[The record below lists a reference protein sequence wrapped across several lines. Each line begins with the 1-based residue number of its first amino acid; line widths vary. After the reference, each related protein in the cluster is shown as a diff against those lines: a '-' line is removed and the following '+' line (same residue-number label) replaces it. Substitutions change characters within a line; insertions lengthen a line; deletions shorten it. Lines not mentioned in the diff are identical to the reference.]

1 MKKTIGTAMPLSAL
15 WSDKNK
21 EKHGNL
27 DTALLFLDWLHA
39 TGQTA
44 WQLLP
49 LHETQLV
56 PGSKKDHVP
65 SPYKGY
71 GVGLDPSYLSPP
83 LKRKKPSKQ
92 EISSFVAKQNK
103 WLPNHAL
110 FCALRDHFGTDN
122 WTQWEADIRKR
133 DKKAITTWRAKL
145 KKQIDAYILEQWQL
159 HHGFQRL
166 RDKARKYNIQLIG
179 DLSFYI
185 PLQSSLVWQFQNLFQ
200 LSENGEM
207 KKVSG
212 LPDGPKAHFGRQ
224 IWGHPLYN
232 WKDTSCLD
240 DILTLWKRRLD
251 YTSQLFDIVRLDHA
265 KGFFSYGSMHRTDP
279 KLDTIEKGPGVKVLK
294 KIITYSRKIGLEL
307 FAEDSGDRLKELR
320 DILHSSNVPGIRV
333 LRFAYNEKRKKITKR
348 YANMSKYPIGT
359 FAQSTT
365 HDTETLLGYL
375 NLLSLAEKK
384 LLSKHCKIQFDA
396 DNIILAI
403 RLREALILSP
413 AHTVIIPIQDWLIT
427 TNRINI
433 PGTEK
438 KVGDTNWQYRVSVSI
453 ENLPPVSINP

>member
-1 MKKTIGTAMPLSAL
+1 MKKTIGTAVPLSAL

-21 EKHGNL
+21 GTHCLL

-71 GVGLDPSYLSPP
+71 GVGLDPSYLSPS

-92 EISSFVAKQNK
+92 EMSSFVAKQKK

-110 FCALRDHFGTDN
+110 FCALRDHFGTDD
-122 WTQWEADIRKR
+122 WTQWNADIRKR
-133 DKKAITTWRAKL
+133 DTKAVEAWGNKL
-145 KKQIDAYILEQWQL
+145 KKQVHAYVLKQWQL

-166 RDKARKYNIQLIG
+166 RNKARKYNIQLIG

-200 LSENGEM
+200 LSENGKM

-232 WKDTSCLD
+232 WKNTSYLD
-240 DILTLWKRRLD
+240 DILTLWKYRLD
-251 YTSQLFDIVRLDHA
+251 YTSQLFDVVRLDHA
-265 KGFFSYGSMHRTDP
+265 KGFFSYGSMHTTNP
-279 KLDTIEKGPGVKVLK
+279 KLDTIEKGPGAAVLK
-294 KIITYSRKIGLEL
+294 KIIIYSRNIGLEL
-307 FAEDSGDRLKELR
+307 FAEDSGDRLKNLR
-320 DILHSSNVPGIRV
+320 DALHSLNIPGIRI
-333 LRFAYNEKRKKITKR
+333 LRFAYNEKRKKLTKR
-348 YANMSKYPIGT
+348 YANISDYPPST
-359 FAQSTT
+359 FAQTTT
-365 HDTETLLGYL
+365 HDTTTLLGYL
-375 NLLSLAEKK
+375 NLLSSDEKK

-396 DNIILAI
+396 DNTLLAI
-403 RLREALILSP
+403 RLRDALIHSP

-427 TNRINI
+427 TDRINI

-438 KVGDTNWQYRVSVSI
+438 MVGDTNWQYRVPVSI
-453 ENLPPVSINP
+453 ENLPSISLRP

>member
-1 MKKTIGTAMPLSAL
+1 MEKTIGTAVPLSAL

-21 EKHGNL
+21 KGNGNL
-27 DTALLFLDWLHA
+27 DTALFFLDWLHA

-44 WQLLP
+44 WLLLP

-56 PGSKKDHVP
+56 PGSKQDHVP

-71 GVGLDPSYLSPP
+71 GIGIDPAYLSPT

-92 EISSFVAKQNK
+92 EISSFITKQKK
-103 WLPNHAL
+103 WLPTHTL
-110 FCALRDHFGTDN
+110 FCALRDHFGTDD
-122 WTQWEADIRKR
+122 WTQWETAIQKR
-133 DKKAITTWRAKL
+133 DKKAITKWKAKL

-159 HHGFQRL
+159 HHGFQKL
-166 RDKARKYNIQLIG
+166 RDKAHKYNIQLIG

-200 LSENGEM
+200 LNKNGKM
-207 KKVSG
+207 KKTSG
-212 LPDGPKAHFGRQ
+212 LPNGPKAHFGRQ
-224 IWGHPLYN
+224 VWGHPLYN
-232 WKDTSCLD
+232 WKNTSYSD
-240 DILTLWKRRLD
+240 DILALWKYRLD

-265 KGFFSYGSMHRTDP
+265 KGFFSYGSMHKTNP
-279 KLDTIEKGPGVKVLK
+279 KLDTIEKGPGVNILK
-294 KIITYSRKIGLEL
+294 KIIIYSRKIGLEL

-320 DILHSSNVPGIRV
+320 DLLHSFNVPGIRV
-333 LRFAYNEKRKKITKR
+333 LRFAYNEKRKKFTKR
-348 YANMSKYPIGT
+348 YMNMSEYPIST
-359 FAQSTT
+359 FAQTTT

-384 LLSKHCKIQFDA
+384 LLSKHCKIQFNP
-396 DNIILAI
+396 DNTILAI
-403 RLREALILSP
+403 RLRDALIISP
-413 AHTVIIPIQDWLIT
+413 AQSVIIPIQDWLIT
-427 TNRINI
+427 TNRINT

-453 ENLPPVSINP
+453 ENLPPVLH